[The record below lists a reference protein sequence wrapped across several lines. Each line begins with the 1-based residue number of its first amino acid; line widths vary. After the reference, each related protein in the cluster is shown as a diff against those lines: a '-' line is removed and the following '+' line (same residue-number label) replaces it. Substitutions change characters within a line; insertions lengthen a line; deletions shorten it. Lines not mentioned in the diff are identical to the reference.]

1 MAMNRVQFQAGLS
14 LPGFLKRYGSERQCE
29 QALEASRW
37 PQGFVCP
44 RCAGT
49 AHSRFKRGS
58 AAYWQ
63 CSSCHRQTSLTSGT
77 VMDNSKLPL
86 RTWLLAMYLLGQSKT
101 NLSALELM
109 RHLGVSYPAAWRMK
123 HKLMQAMAEREAD
136 RKLGGIVQLDDAYLG
151 GERNGG
157 KAGRGSENK
166 RPFVIAVETTD
177 DGRPRHAVIDPV
189 PGFTKVALSHWIAQ
203 RLHPGA
209 DAYSDGLGAFR
220 ALEAEHAHTVIE
232 GSGRSRCEEENARWV
247 NVVLSNLKR
256 SLDGAYHAFKFA
268 KYAHRYLAETTWR
281 FNRRFDLT
289 RLVPGLLSAAAM
301 SKPWPERALR
311 DVPAFSTESAC

>member
-1 MAMNRVQFQAGLS
+1 MAMNRVQFQPGLS
-14 LPGFLKRYGSERQCE
+14 LPAFLKHYGSERQCE

-58 AAYWQ
+58 ATYWQ
-63 CSSCHRQTSLTSGT
+63 CSACHRQTSLRSGT

-123 HKLMQAMAEREAD
+123 HKLMQAMAEREAG

-166 RPFVIAVETTD
+166 RPFVIAVETTE
-177 DGRPRHAVIDPV
+177 DGRPRHAAIDPV
-189 PGFTKVALSHWIAQ
+189 PGFTKAALSDWIAR

-209 DAYSDGLGAFR
+209 DVYSDGLGAFR

-232 GSGRSRCEEENARWV
+232 GSGRARCEEQNARWV

-256 SLDGAYHAFKFA
+256 SLDGAYHAFRFA
-268 KYAHRYLAETTWR
+268 KYAHRYLAETMWR
-281 FNRRFDLT
+281 FNRRFGLT
-289 RLVPGLLSAAAM
+289 TLVPSLLSAAAT
-301 SKPWPERALR
+301 SKPWTEGALR
-311 DVPAFSTESAC
+311 DVPVFSTESPC

>member
-1 MAMNRVQFQAGLS
+1 MAMNRVQFQSGLS
-14 LPGFLKRYGSERQCE
+14 LPAFLKRYGSERQCE

-37 PQGFVCP
+37 PQGFICP

-49 AHSRFKRGS
+49 AHSRFQRHG
-58 AAYWQ
+58 ATYWQ
-63 CSSCHRQTSLTSGT
+63 CTACHRQTSLRSGT

-101 NLSALELM
+101 NLSALALM

-123 HKLMQAMAEREAD
+123 HKLMQAMVEREAD

-166 RPFVIAVETTD
+166 RPFVIAVETTE
-177 DGRPRHAVIDPV
+177 DGRPRRVAIDPV
-189 PGFTKVALSHWIAQ
+189 PGFTKAALSDWIAR
-203 RLHPGA
+203 RLYPGA
-209 DAYSDGLGAFR
+209 DVYSDGLGAFR

-232 GSGRSRCEEENARWV
+232 GHGRSRCEEENARWV

-268 KYAHRYLAETTWR
+268 KYAQRYLAETMWR
-281 FNRRFDLT
+281 FNHRFDLT
-289 RLVPGLLSAAAM
+289 QLVPSLLSAAAR
-301 SKPWPERALR
+301 SKPWPERTLR
-311 DVPAFSTESAC
+311 NVPVFTAESAC

>member
-1 MAMNRVQFQAGLS
+1 MAMNRVQFQPGLS
-14 LPGFLKRYGSERQCE
+14 LPAFLKHYGSERQCE

-37 PQGFVCP
+37 PHGFVCP

-49 AHSRFKRGS
+49 AHSRFQRNG
-58 AAYWQ
+58 ARYWQ
-63 CSSCHRQTSLTSGT
+63 CSACHRQSSLRSGT

-86 RTWLLAMYLLGQSKT
+86 RTWFLAMYLLGQSKT

-123 HKLMQAMAEREAD
+123 HKLMQAMAERESS
-136 RKLGGIVQLDDAYLG
+136 RRLGGVVQLDDAYLG

-166 RPFVIAVETTD
+166 RPFVIAVETTQ
-177 DGRPRHAVIDPV
+177 DGRPRRAVIDPV
-189 PGFTKVALSHWIAQ
+189 PGFTKAALSDWIRQ

-209 DAYSDGLGAFR
+209 DVYSDGLGAFR

-232 GSGRSRCEEENARWV
+232 GSGRARCQEENARWV

-256 SLDGAYHAFKFA
+256 SLDGAYHAFRFA
-268 KYAHRYLAETTWR
+268 KYAHRYLAETMWR

-289 RLVPGLLSAAAM
+289 RRVPSLLAAAATC
-301 SKPWPERALR
+301 SPRPERALR
-311 DVPAFSTESAC
+311 DVPVFLAESAC